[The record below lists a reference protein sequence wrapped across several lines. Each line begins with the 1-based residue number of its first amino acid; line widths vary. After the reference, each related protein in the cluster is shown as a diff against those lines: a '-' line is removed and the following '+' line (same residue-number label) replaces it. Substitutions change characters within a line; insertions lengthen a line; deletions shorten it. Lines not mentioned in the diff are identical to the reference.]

1 MSDPNER
8 LRERAI
14 QIAQLSQKVETLQA
28 QLGGSHRRAN
38 QLGENVTSLESVIGE
53 KDSEIQ
59 MLRSELS
66 KTKGALDSVGKTV
79 QTMKVEQTQLLSKK
93 QQTFDDTSLREEV
106 AVLNKRVL
114 KLKEDIKL
122 LSETAT
128 LVLQGKDEGIEL
140 LREAIKTVGDVQ
152 YKILNMVLNR
162 RSVKI
167 DEIASVLVENTQT
180 VMEIVEELQ
189 LAGEVEIKDG
199 VTVIPAKKYRDV
211 VIPVAEW
218 NEMTPADIF
227 DSIEEIVGKA
237 ESKENIV
244 EALEKSVDILEQKM
258 ARGGALVFQM
268 RRMATTWSKQEGN
281 VEELQYTIR
290 EWKARAISLA

>member
-1 MSDPNER
+1 MSEPNER

-14 QIAQLSQKVETLQA
+14 QIAQLSQKIETLQA

-38 QLGENVTSLESVIGE
+38 QLGENVSSLETVIGE

-79 QTMKVEQTQLLSKK
+79 QTMKVEQTQLLTKK
-93 QQTFDDTSLREEV
+93 QPTIEDPTLIDEV
-106 AVLNKRVL
+106 AVLNERVV

-122 LSETAT
+122 LSEAAT
-128 LVLQGKDEGIEL
+128 LVLLEKEEGIKT
-140 LREAIKTVGDVQ
+140 LREAVRNVGDIQ

-162 RSVKI
+162 RTIKI
-167 DEIASVLVENTQT
+167 DEIASTFVEDTHT
-180 VMEIVEELQ
+180 IMEIIEKLQ
-189 LAGEVEIKDG
+189 AAGEVLLTDG
-199 VTVIPAKKYRDV
+199 VTVTPAQKYREV
-211 VIPVAEW
+211 KIPVAEW
-218 NEMTPADIF
+218 KEMEPGEIF
-227 DSIEEIVGKA
+227 DSLVEIVGKS
-237 ESKENIV
+237 EGKENIV

-258 ARGGALVFQM
+258 SRGGALIFQM
-268 RRMATTWSKQEGN
+268 RRMATTWSKKEGN

-290 EWKARAISLA
+290 EWKGRAGS